1 VRFQG
6 SGFWR
11 RGIALFC
18 AYATL
23 VGSLR
28 AQVATS
34 FQTQSSTASP
44 KTEPLRFE
52 MQKSRSPFNAYSPET
67 VPEPTLAN
75 SPRLLELIRDG
86 KLYLSLKDAIDLALE
101 NNLDLAIARYN
112 LPIADT
118 DILRTQAGGFFR
130 GVNTGVV
137 QGTPGGGVGGFG
149 TGAPGAGGTSGGAG
163 GAGAGASGL
172 VQSTLGAGT
181 PVSSYDPA
189 VTVSVG
195 SEHQTTP
202 LANLQI
208 YGVPSLQLNTG
219 QATFGYVQAFAT
231 GTSIS
236 FQFSNSRQSTNSPF
250 LFLSPATSG
259 MFRFTIQQEI
269 LAGFGFGPNLRYL
282 RIARNNKKISDIA
295 FKDQVIA
302 TVTQIENIYWDLV
315 SAYEQTQVNE
325 QSSAFAQQTLE
336 NARKQLKLE
345 SIPEIDVMRAEAELS
360 RRDQDLTVARTSLQ
374 LQETLMKNA
383 VTKNLSDPLLEA
395 MPVIPTDR
403 MQPNQVQAASEI
415 QELIAQALQ
424 HRPELAET
432 DVDLLNRQISRK
444 AARNALL
451 PSLSLVGF
459 YGGSGLAGPLNPL
472 CRGCTSNVPVD
483 FAGALGNTFN
493 NSSPDYYV
501 GLNLNI
507 PIRNRVAKADQY
519 RSELEYRQA
528 ELRREQLKKQVRIE
542 VRNAQYALEQTG
554 ARVDAARKARDLA
567 QRTFDITRKE
577 QELGA
582 GSSYQTLTSQR
593 DLSLAELDLVG
604 AMTVH
609 EKAKVELDR
618 ATGATLEH
626 NGIKIQDALNGTVS
640 TASP

>member
-472 CRGCTSNVPVD
+472 CQGCTSSVPVD

-493 NSSPDYYV
+493 NSSPDYYI